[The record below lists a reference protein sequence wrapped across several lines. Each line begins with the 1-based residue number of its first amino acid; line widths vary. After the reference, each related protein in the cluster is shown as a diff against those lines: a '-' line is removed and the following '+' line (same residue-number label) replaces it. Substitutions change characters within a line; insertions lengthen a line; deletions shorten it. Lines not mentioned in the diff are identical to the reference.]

1 MDGAMASA
9 PPLFSIR
16 RRIGF
21 DHCDPAGIVFFV
33 EFFRMCNALFEEW
46 FTDGLGLSFSDE
58 FFERDHMFP
67 LVHTEADFSKALR
80 MGDEIEISL
89 VLARLGRSSIDYT
102 CIGRSGGEE
111 VFRIRLV
118 NALGRR
124 SEGRAIE
131 IPPYM
136 RAPMEAYLE
145 TGGRTAAPR

>member
-1 MDGAMASA
+1 MGGAMTSA
-9 PPLFSIR
+9 PPVFSIH

-33 EFFRMCNALFEEW
+33 EFFRMCNELFEEW
-46 FTDGLGLSFSDE
+46 FTDGLGLSFPDE

-89 VLARLGRSSIDYT
+89 VLARLGRSSIDYS
-102 CIGRSGGEE
+102 CVGRSGGEE
-111 VFRIRLV
+111 AFRIRLV

-145 TGGRTAAPR
+145 TCGQAAESR